1 MLQSSKEQKGQG
13 NVRQTI
19 DVKEQQ
25 LTDNFDA
32 SIDRMHSRVEEQ
44 KLDVSAD
51 EMDNNHS
58 SQTQLLKGRNQ
69 DSMTFKTVKAQ
80 KSDLKSS
87 LKDLTSAKEETKK
100 SGMSG
105 IAKLKANISD

>member
-1 MLQSSKEQKGQG
+1 
-13 NVRQTI
+13 
-19 DVKEQQ
+19 
-25 LTDNFDA
+25 
-32 SIDRMHSRVEEQ
+32 
-44 KLDVSAD
+44 
-51 EMDNNHS
+51 
-58 SQTQLLKGRNQ
+58 
-69 DSMTFKTVKAQ
+69 MTFKTVKAQ